1 MDSLREYIYKELK
14 LDKRSQFILA
24 VDKIGELYKKFIKDY
39 LSNNRDSIEDFDNFP
54 FNEFIKLIG
63 DSGIESNNIP
73 YTYITRIIFNVEIPI
88 EKNKGSGIEIREF
101 VELFRGAFEDY
112 LDNKYKK
119 SSITNGKL
127 KQDKETIHSIMMKAR
142 LNQNILYNYDEN
154 RVNNDLP
161 VIKLV
166 YKLIDHIELAIE
178 QKIGLYE
185 KQKDQIKSINEQIKN
200 EKTSIDKITKET
212 EKLKG
217 LEKNIDKITE
227 ETEKLKGLEKN
238 IGKIYTEFVAILGIF
253 ASIIFGVF
261 GGFQEI
267 QLIGKNLNT
276 TPIPKLLIF
285 SSLVM
290 LGVTLI
296 IFLCFNAISKLT
308 NMPMRSCNC
317 KAGECNCSFR
327 KRHPTIFYSSC
338 IYLYVLLVGF
348 ALRLYKYN
356 DFKFSDLYNGIP
368 KGYDILPLLLLIL
381 PLIPL
386 LIGLIIYVN
395 RKRKEYSYKKQKEER
410 ARKRT
415 DNIKKPF
422 NNIIKAFIK
431 ALKNNKS

>member
-1 MDSLREYIYKELK
+1 MKKEEFKTLYLDSNSQEFNKALKDIIKE
-14 LDKRSQFILA
+14 FC
-24 VDKIGELYKKFIKDY
+24 ELEIDELNKQRLKFID
-39 LSNNRDSIEDFDNFP
+39 
-54 FNEFIKLIG
+54 KLI
-63 DSGIESNNIP
+63 
-73 YTYITRIIFNVEIPI
+73 
-88 EKNKGSGIEIREF
+88 EKSKDLEPSM
-101 VELFRGAFEDY
+101 LSY
-112 LDNKYKK
+112 
-119 SSITNGKL
+119 SSITAMTFNFEDKNDQLSEIGSFL
-127 KQDKETIHSIMMKAR
+127 KAALNEHFEEKFHEEHIDEEGDLANQYKVVKKSIEHLDLAI
-142 LNQNILYNYDEN
+142 NQKQSLYNEQ
-154 RVNNDLP
+154 R
-161 VIKLV
+161 
-166 YKLIDHIELAIE
+166 IELS
-178 QKIGLYE
+178 KIKGIIVSFN
-185 KQKDQIKSINEQIKN
+185 KKIKNTESKIKEADSKINEIDEIKN
-200 EKTSIDKITKET
+200 
-212 EKLKG
+212 
-217 LEKNIDKITE
+217 
-227 ETEKLKGLEKN
+227 
-238 IGKIYTEFVAILGIF
+238 KIYTDFVAILGIF

-296 IFLCFNAISKLT
+296 IFLCFNAISKIT

-327 KRHPTIFYSSC
+327 KSHPTIFYSSC

-386 LIGLIIYVN
+386 LIALIIYVD
-395 RKRKEYSYKKQKEER
+395 RKRKEYSYKKQKEKR
-410 ARKRT
+410 ARKRI

-422 NNIIKAFIK
+422 NNIIKALIK
-431 ALKNNKS
+431 AFKNNKS

>member
-1 MDSLREYIYKELK
+1 MDSLREYIYKEIK
-14 LDKRSQFILA
+14 LDKRDQFILA
-24 VDKIGELYKKFIKDY
+24 LDKIGGLYKEFIKDY
-39 LSNNRDSIEDFDNFP
+39 LSNNKDSIKAFDNFN
-54 FNEFIKLIG
+54 FNEIIKLIG
-63 DSGIESNNIP
+63 NSGIEANNIP
-73 YTYITRIIFNVEIPI
+73 YTYITRFIFNVEIPI
-88 EKNKGSGIEIREF
+88 EKNKESGIEIREF

-119 SSITNGKL
+119 SSIINGKM
-127 KQDKETIHSIMMKAR
+127 KHDKEIIYSIMVEAKQ
-142 LNQNILYNYDEN
+142 NQNILHNYDKN
-154 RVNNDLP
+154 RVNKDLP

-200 EKTSIDKITKET
+200 ESTSIDKIIK
-212 EKLKG
+212 
-217 LEKNIDKITE
+217 

-253 ASIIFGVF
+253 SSIIFGVF

-296 IFLCFNAISKLT
+296 IFLCFNAISKLI

-317 KAGECNCSFR
+317 EVGKCNCSFR

-348 ALRLYKYN
+348 ALRLYKYD
-356 DFKFSDLYNGIP
+356 DFKFNDLYNGICE
-368 KGYDILPLLLLIL
+368 GYDILPLLLFIL
-381 PLIPL
+381 PIFIPFVV
-386 LIGLIIYVN
+386 YVRRKIKEYHYKKKK
-395 RKRKEYSYKKQKEER
+395 RKRAKNTSN
-410 ARKRT
+410 
-415 DNIKKPF
+415 NIKK
-422 NNIIKAFIK
+422 FIK
-431 ALKNNKS
+431 YKWNVHKNNKS

>member
-1 MDSLREYIYKELK
+1 MDSLREYIYKEIK

-24 VDKIGELYKKFIKDY
+24 VDKIGELYKEFIKDY
-39 LSNNRDSIEDFDNFP
+39 LSNNRDSIEAFDNFR
-54 FNEFIKLIG
+54 FNEIIELIR

-112 LDNKYKK
+112 LDNEYKK

-200 EKTSIDKITKET
+200 EKTSIDKITK
-212 EKLKG
+212 
-217 LEKNIDKITE
+217 

-356 DFKFSDLYNGIP
+356 DFTINNVFKNEEEQVEV
-368 KGYDILPLLLLIL
+368 LPLLLLSTPIWL
-381 PLIPL
+381 VL
-386 LIGLIIYVN
+386 LIIVGRWAVNPIIAKF
-395 RKRKEYSYKKQKEER
+395 RSKDSKTSSK
-410 ARKRT
+410 
-415 DNIKKPF
+415 
-422 NNIIKAFIK
+422 
-431 ALKNNKS
+431 

>member
-1 MDSLREYIYKELK
+1 MDSLREYIYKEIK
-14 LDKRSQFILA
+14 LDKRDQFIIA
-24 VDKIGELYKKFIKDY
+24 VDKIGELYKEFIKDY
-39 LSNNRDSIEDFDNFP
+39 LSNNEDSIKAFDNFN
-54 FNEFIKLIG
+54 FNEIINLIKK
-63 DSGIESNNIP
+63 SGIEANNIP
-73 YTYITRIIFNVEIPI
+73 YTYITRFIFNVEIPI
-88 EKNKGSGIEIREF
+88 EKNKESGIEIREF

-112 LDNKYKK
+112 MDNKYKK

-200 EKTSIDKITKET
+200 EKTSIDKIT
-212 EKLKG
+212 
-217 LEKNIDKITE
+217 N

-368 KGYDILPLLLLIL
+368 NGYDILPLLLLIL

-386 LIGLIIYVN
+386 LIALIIYVD
-395 RKRKEYSYKKQKEER
+395 RKRKEYSYKKQKEKR
-410 ARKRT
+410 ARKRI
-415 DNIKKPF
+415 DNIKNSF
-422 NNIIKAFIK
+422 NDKIK